1 MNADDMSVTDQPDD
15 PSRVPTE
22 HQHPRPRTKAESLVL
37 VNTGH
42 GKGKSTAA
50 FGVLWRG
57 LALEWR
63 CGVVQFIKSG
73 KWRTGEEAMGRKMG
87 VDWWALGDGFTW
99 LSDDLDE
106 SQARGLAAWEA
117 AETKLAAG
125 ELDLLVLDEI
135 TYPINWGWIEVDRV
149 VAALRDRAAT
159 TNVICTGRDA
169 PAALLDVADTVT
181 EMHSV
186 KHAYQRGIRAMR
198 GIDF

>member
-1 MNADDMSVTDQPDD
+1 MNTDDMSGTDQPDD

-57 LALEWR
+57 LALDWR

-99 LSDDLDE
+99 LSEDLDE
-106 SQARGLAAWEA
+106 SQARGIAAWEA
-117 AETKLAAG
+117 AEAKLAAG

-149 VAALRDRAAT
+149 VAALQDRAAH
-159 TNVICTGRDA
+159 TNVVCTGRDA
-169 PAALLDVADTVT
+169 PAALIEVADTVT
-181 EMHSV
+181 EMQSV